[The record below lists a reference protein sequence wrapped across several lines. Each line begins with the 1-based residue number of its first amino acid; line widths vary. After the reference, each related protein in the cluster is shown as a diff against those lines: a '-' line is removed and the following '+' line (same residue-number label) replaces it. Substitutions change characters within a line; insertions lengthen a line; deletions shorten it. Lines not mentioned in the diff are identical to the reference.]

1 MFEVGSWK
9 LRSLPSRQWVIGIS
23 GEREEH
29 EDRKLMVY
37 TETSEQ
43 PLGHAQGSWGVGEAA
58 AKRSWE
64 DGLGGNLKWMQLH
77 FEKTKNKK

>member
-1 MFEVGSWK
+1 M
-9 LRSLPSRQWVIGIS
+9 GIS

-29 EDRKLMVY
+29 EDGKLMVY
-37 TETSEQ
+37 TETSQQ

-64 DGLGGNLKWMQLH
+64 DGLGGGNLKWMSCIL
-77 FEKTKNKK
+77 KNKKQPKQQETKTYIIKALSDST